1 MHHELAVHRLEKSA
15 KVLADAKSNY
25 ESGSYDT
32 AANRAYY
39 SIFHAMRAVFALDK
53 KDYSKHSA
61 VISFFSK
68 DYILTGHFDRSYGK
82 IIRMA
87 GALRNASDYNDY
99 QETSEE
105 EVLEIIE
112 KASEFQQAVKE
123 YIEHR
128 IEAEQTNTQTLI

>member
-1 MHHELAVHRLEKSA
+1 MPDNIHRDLSVYRLEKSE
-15 KVLADAKSNY
+15 KVLKDAKNNY
-25 ESGSYDT
+25 DFGSYDT

-39 SIFHAMRAVFALDK
+39 SVFHAMRAVFALDK

-68 DYILTGHFDRSYGK
+68 DYILTGKFDRSFGK
-82 IIRMA
+82 TIKMA

-105 EVLEIIE
+105 EVREIID
-112 KASEFQQAVKE
+112 KASEFYEAVKNHINAQ
-123 YIEHR
+123 IEPDKD
-128 IEAEQTNTQTLI
+128 NT